1 MALQPPSAA
10 LWTHSRN
17 AVTFRKPPKSLLN
30 WFTPSSRRRRHDSST
45 KEPPPKKRIFLRAT
59 LVAVAAAA
67 VGAYIRSRQDAGNPS
82 LNPHTFA
89 HYRLVSREPVSSTNS
104 IFTLEPNR
112 PADNAE
118 TYQAAWRAGIW
129 SVLFKQPQL
138 QIGRDYTPLPPS
150 PDAGNDR
157 GKSDDESLRF
167 LIRREPH
174 GEVSRY
180 LHSLPIGS
188 EIEIRGPQLE
198 CEIDPNV
205 DHILFIAGGTG
216 IAPALQA
223 AYTLLSRTKDGRRPR
238 MHILWANRK
247 REDCLGGVSDTT
259 TTQVSPKTPWW
270 KFWKAATPQEPQPV
284 KPSDSEGV
292 VVRELQ
298 ALKAQYPGQIT
309 VDYFVDEEHTFIT
322 KKDIQSF
329 TNSVA
334 ESGPS
339 KKMIIISGPDGFVS
353 YMAGP
358 KMWAQGRELQGPV
371 RGLFG
376 ELDLRGW
383 AVWKL

>member
-1 MALQPPSAA
+1 M
-10 LWTHSRN
+10 T
-17 AVTFRKPPKSLLN
+17 V
-30 WFTPSSRRRRHDSST
+30 
-45 KEPPPKKRIFLRAT
+45 
-59 LVAVAAAA
+59 VAAA
-67 VGAYIRSRQDAGNPS
+67 VGAYIRSRQDAGNPI

-138 QIGRDYTPLPPS
+138 QIGRDYTPLPPA
-150 PDAGNDR
+150 PDVGSDSERA
-157 GKSDDESLRF
+157 DDESLRF

-223 AYTLLSRTKDGRRPR
+223 AYTLLSRTKDDRRPR

-259 TTQVSPKTPWW
+259 TTQAPPKTPW
-270 KFWKAATPQEPQPV
+270 KFWKATKPQEPQLL
-284 KPSDSEGV
+284 KSSGTEGV

-298 ALKAQYPGQIT
+298 ALKARYPGQIT

-329 TNSVA
+329 TDSVS
-334 ESGPS
+334 ESGPH
-339 KKMIIISGPDGFVS
+339 KKMIIVSGPDGFVS

-358 KMWAQGRELQGPV
+358 KMWAQGHELQGPV
-371 RGLFG
+371 RGLFE
-376 ELDLRGW
+376 ELDLKGW